1 MNALEN
7 WSFGD
12 ALVRTVRMDE
22 KGIQNVNTLSEE
34 NVWFVAK
41 DVASALG
48 YELATNLTRVLD
60 DDETAKCTVAT
71 SGGTQEMIVISE
83 AGVYHAAFM
92 SRKENAREFR
102 RWVTGEVLPAI
113 RKTGSFNLSAKPIER
128 ENGYAGMAKLLGAVA
143 GLHKQGIIDGA
154 DAKAATMGVFE
165 DAGISLL
172 SIKERILEIEGLAGT
187 KTSVQKFIDEMLE
200 CGEGATTWNDLYS
213 AYCEWA
219 GLTLDDFGLPT
230 ERGALTPR
238 MFTSQ
243 MKRAI
248 GITGPNGDS
257 VYIDGKSARGLKNWR
272 VRDLGQKK
280 LPPATGTAAGAGA

>member
-1 MNALEN
+1 MNALDN

-12 ALVRTVRMDE
+12 ALVRTVRADE
-22 KGIQNVNTLSEE
+22 KGSTLSSTLSDKE
-34 NVWFVAK
+34 VYFVAK
-41 DVASALG
+41 DIANALG
-48 YELATNLTRVLD
+48 YDSTFGLTKVLD
-60 DDETAKCTVAT
+60 EDETAKCPVAT
-71 SGGTQEMIVISE
+71 PGGTQEMIVISE

-92 SRKENAREFR
+92 SRKENAKEFR
-102 RWVTGEVLPAI
+102 RWVTGEVLPQI
-113 RKTGSFNLSAKPIER
+113 RRTGSFGLSAKPVER

-172 SIKERILEIEGLAGT
+172 SIKERILEIEGVAGGKST
-187 KTSVQKFIDEMLE
+187 VQKFIDEMLE
-200 CGEGATTWNDLYS
+200 RADGATTWNDLYS